1 MEKLR
6 EFIEQYASL
15 TDADWAE
22 VQGRAQ
28 RRNVAKNQFYLRPG
42 QVNGEFIVIERGT
55 LRVFRTAADGQEF
68 TAWLAVAGQSFCD
81 LASFRDQRPTRLSV
95 QALADTSL
103 ITLSYTNMQELYQTM
118 PVWQEFGRKL
128 WEDVSVNLID
138 TILSFQAEPGEV
150 RYERL
155 SNQHTLL
162 QSAPLKYIAEFLG
175 ITPHTLSRLRRNTN
189 RQRR

>member
-6 EFIEQYASL
+6 EFIEQYVTL
-15 TDADWAE
+15 TDADWDE
-22 VQGRAQ
+22 VRGRCQ
-28 RRNVAKNQFYLRPG
+28 RRSVSKNQFYLRPG
-42 QVNGEFIVIERGT
+42 QVNGEFIVINQGT
-55 LRVFRTAADGQEF
+55 LRVFQTALDGQEY

-103 ITLSYTNMQELYQTM
+103 ITLSYPNMQHLYQTL

-128 WEDVSVNLID
+128 WEDVSLNLID
-138 TILSFQAEPGEV
+138 TILSFQAEPAEV
-150 RYERL
+150 RYKRL
-155 SNQHTLL
+155 SNQRTLL

-175 ITPHTLSRLRRNTN
+175 ITPHTLSRLRRNTG
-189 RQRR
+189 RRRG

>member
-6 EFIEQYASL
+6 EFIEGYVTL

-22 VQGRAQ
+22 VQSRAH
-28 RRNVAKNQFYLRPG
+28 RRSVAKNQFYLRPG
-42 QVNGEFIVIERGT
+42 QVNGEFIFIEQGT
-55 LRVFRTAADGQEF
+55 LRIFQTTPDGQEH
-68 TAWLAVAGQSFCD
+68 TAWLAVKGQSFCD
-81 LASFRDQRPTRLSV
+81 LASFRDQRPTHLSV

-103 ITLSYTNMQELYQTM
+103 IAVSYSNMQHLYETL

-128 WEDVSVNLID
+128 WEDVSVNLIN
-138 TILSFQAEPGEV
+138 TILSFQSEPAEV

-155 SNQHTLL
+155 SNQRTLL

-175 ITPHTLSRLRRNTN
+175 ITPHTLSRLRR
-189 RQRR
+189 RQ